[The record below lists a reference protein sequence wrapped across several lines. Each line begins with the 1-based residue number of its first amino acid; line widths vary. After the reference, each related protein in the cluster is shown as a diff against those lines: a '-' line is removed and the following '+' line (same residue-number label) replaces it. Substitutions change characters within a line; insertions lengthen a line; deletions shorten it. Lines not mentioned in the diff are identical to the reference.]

1 METLAIIAYQQPIT
15 RTEIEEIR
23 GVKSDRP
30 VQTLMTRALIEEA
43 GRKEGAGRPILFA
56 TTKDFL
62 TYFGLT
68 SLDELP
74 PLPEDINE
82 QEIEQEADLFLRT
95 FMSKLTNNWIYYP
108 PILTLCKDFCFVSEL
123 SNFSHMFC
131 SRRIN
136 CKDNTSAGGRVMRG
150 YAVLMIVCF
159 LVSILVY
166 PSVGQAKPGVSA
178 NNAVLMEQSSG
189 RVLYNKQAHEQRPI
203 ASITKIMTA
212 IVAIES
218 GKMNET
224 VTVSDRAIHAIGSSI
239 YLEKG
244 EKIKLKDLV
253 YGLMLR
259 SGNDAAVAIS
269 EHVGGSV
276 EGFVHLMNK
285 KAKWLGMTNTS
296 FANPHGLDADNHYS
310 TAYDMALL
318 MCYAMDNEVFR
329 QVTETKIYK
338 AEDGDYVWRNKHKLL
353 TSLYQHTIGGKTG
366 YTSTAGRTLVT
377 VAEKDGMELIAVTLN
392 APDDW
397 RDHTGLFEWGFKNYD
412 MTTIAEEG
420 QNRYR
425 LEGSSDQVI
434 GYLHNDIKIPLRE
447 NQQPQL
453 DKKTFIREDSQRS
466 DVIGKTVF
474 SQIMFQLRRH
484 LYMLNADRPHRF
496 SLISFPF
503 TSRLSG

>member
-1 METLAIIAYQQPIT
+1 
-15 RTEIEEIR
+15 
-23 GVKSDRP
+23 
-30 VQTLMTRALIEEA
+30 
-43 GRKEGAGRPILFA
+43 
-56 TTKDFL
+56 
-62 TYFGLT
+62 
-68 SLDELP
+68 
-74 PLPEDINE
+74 
-82 QEIEQEADLFLRT
+82 
-95 FMSKLTNNWIYYP
+95 
-108 PILTLCKDFCFVSEL
+108 
-123 SNFSHMFC
+123 
-131 SRRIN
+131 
-136 CKDNTSAGGRVMRG
+136 MRG

-397 RDHTGLFEWGFKNYD
+397 RDHTGLFEWGFKT
-412 MTTIAEEG
+412 MT
-420 QNRYR
+420 
-425 LEGSSDQVI
+425 
-434 GYLHNDIKIPLRE
+434 
-447 NQQPQL
+447 
-453 DKKTFIREDSQRS
+453 
-466 DVIGKTVF
+466 
-474 SQIMFQLRRH
+474 
-484 LYMLNADRPHRF
+484 
-496 SLISFPF
+496 
-503 TSRLSG
+503 